1 MKRSAIRKKLI
12 MRPDTYNASTE
23 NLPRITIRPNQSG
36 VIVSGNQY
44 KKDKIKT
51 PDVHFKTSEFE
62 KTKNKICF
70 VVGGGPSLNNFNF
83 EELIGY
89 DTIAINKS
97 VEYIPNPTYFITTDY
112 TYFLKASLS
121 IKKIKLKTT
130 QTYFVANMAPNYMHV
145 KNGNVVDVRSN
156 IIYEDLYQ
164 YTGVIAS
171 NLCEG
176 FGDNISKFCHGSNS
190 GHCGIQLALLLG
202 YEKIYLLGFDLNSTG
217 QSHFHQ
223 SYKEHD
229 QTLFK
234 GRANK
239 YLTTLVNSLNSYKGT
254 SEIINLSS
262 SGSLATSPHIST
274 ESFANVLQENN
285 AYYQAPTIPTDNS
298 TLDNLMVVGY
308 YTVNTPYEEEAQNL
322 LGSLNRLNVSHDIIG
337 VETLGNWQAN
347 TRFKAEFM
355 LDMLNKHPKHR
366 LLYVDVDAV
375 VHSSPDLFKNY
386 KCDIAV
392 RWQDF
397 KWRKNEC
404 LSGTIYME
412 NNERTRRICELWR
425 DINVNEGNHSNR
437 MEQWNLDTVINKMKV
452 DPNFTYKNLP
462 PEYTMIFD
470 SMRGIYPNAIPV
482 IEHFQASRRFK
493 GQVNKK

>member
-1 MKRSAIRKKLI
+1 MKRRAIRKRVMLK
-12 MRPDTYNASTE
+12 PESYGTPEDNF
-23 NLPRITIRPNQSG
+23 PRITIRPEQRHTITSP
-36 VIVSGNQY
+36 NQY
-44 KKDKIKT
+44 KKIKNS
-51 PDVHFKTSEFE
+51 DVYFKTSEFE

-83 EELIGY
+83 EELNGY
-89 DTIAINKS
+89 DTIAANKS

-112 TYFLKASLS
+112 TYFLKASLT
-121 IKKIKLKTT
+121 IEKIKQKTS
-130 QTYFVANMAPNYMHV
+130 QTYFIANMVPDYMQV
-145 KNGNVVDVRSN
+145 KNGNVVDVRTN
-156 IIYEDLYQ
+156 LIYKDLYQ
-164 YTGVIAS
+164 YTGVITS
-171 NLCEG
+171 NLGKG
-176 FGDNISKFCHGSNS
+176 FGDNISEFSHGSNS

-229 QTLFK
+229 QTAFK
-234 GRANK
+234 SRANE
-239 YLTTLVNSLNSYKGT
+239 YSTTLLNSLKNYKGT

-262 SGSLATSPHIST
+262 SSILATSPHIST
-274 ESFANVLQENN
+274 KSFSDVLQENN
-285 AYYQAPTIPTDNS
+285 MHYQAPTIPTDNS

-308 YTVNTPYEEEAQNL
+308 YTVNTPYEKEAQNL
-322 LGSLNRLNVSHDIIG
+322 LGSLNGLSVSHDIIG

-347 TRFKAEFM
+347 TRFKAGFM
-355 LDMLNKHPKHR
+355 LDMLNKHPNHR

-397 KWRKNEC
+397 RWRKNEC

-437 MEQWNLDTVINKMKV
+437 MEQWNLDTVINKMKA

-470 SMRGIYPNAIPV
+470 SMRGMYPNVIPV

-493 GQVNKK
+493 KDVNKK